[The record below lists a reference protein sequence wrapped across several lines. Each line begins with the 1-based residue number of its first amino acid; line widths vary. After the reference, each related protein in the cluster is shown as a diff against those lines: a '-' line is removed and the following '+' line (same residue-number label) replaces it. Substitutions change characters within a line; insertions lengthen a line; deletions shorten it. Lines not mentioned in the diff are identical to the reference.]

1 MDQVDSL
8 LKRPKAYNNIDG
20 TGELGMGFLCLGY
33 ALLTCVQLH
42 TPKDSIWNQ
51 MYVLFIW
58 VGLMVAMIH
67 FGTKAIK
74 NHITYPRTGFVK
86 YGTHGKI
93 MPPIILMIIA
103 TCVAAVV
110 SAGVAFAI
118 RSHWSVTSTLPAVV
132 GSFVAMGYALGITRT
147 VPWKAVGWKWAVP
160 ASILLGSMAITA
172 LPPDRA
178 AILAPNS
185 LAVTGLRPESTGAIL
200 LCMILCGAIFF
211 ISGSVTFC
219 TYLRHT
225 KAPTEEANEP
235 ANADVQ

>member
-1 MDQVDSL
+1 MDQIESL
-8 LKRPKAYNNIDG
+8 LRRPRAYENIDG
-20 TGELGMGFLCLGY
+20 VGELNFGFMCLAF
-33 ALLTCVQLH
+33 ALIQWLEVN
-42 TPKDSIWNQ
+42 TPEYSVWNRTY
-51 MYVLFIW
+51 MFVVWL
-58 VGLMVAMIH
+58 GLMFSVMYI
-67 FGTKAIK
+67 GTKAIK
-74 NHITYPRTGFVK
+74 KHITYPRTGFVK